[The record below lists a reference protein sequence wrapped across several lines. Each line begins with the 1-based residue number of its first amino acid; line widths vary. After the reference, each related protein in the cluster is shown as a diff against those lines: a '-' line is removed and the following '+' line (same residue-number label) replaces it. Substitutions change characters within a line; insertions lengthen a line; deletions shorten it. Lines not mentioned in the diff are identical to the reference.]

1 MEGLSIQPAGR
12 YADATFG
19 GGGHSRAI
27 LERLGPQGRLF
38 GFDRDSDARQNA
50 PDDKRFTFVHGDFR
64 YMRNFLEY
72 LEALPVDGIIADLGV
87 SFHHFDAAERGF
99 SFRADAPLDMRM
111 NQNADA
117 RTAAD
122 LLRDISQKDLEGL
135 LRRYADLRNP
145 RRVAETLVMARQQ
158 KPIATTSQLAAASEP
173 ALDPRRVKKEMAQLF
188 QALRIEVNSEID
200 ALEQLLTSAPFM
212 LRPGGRM
219 AILTYH
225 SVEDR
230 LVKNYFRSGRADG
243 EVQTDIYGRVQS
255 PWKLVTRQPVVAS
268 EEEVE
273 RNPRARSAKLRVAIF
288 TPLSESK

>member
-268 EEEVE
+268 EEELE

-288 TPLSESK
+288 NPLSESK